1 MTDLKNMYQLVK
13 KMFPIHRSITG
24 DGNRETLKYI
34 KKIIPIKIK
43 EVPTGTKAF
52 DWKIPLEWKIT
63 KAYIKDSKG
72 NTIIDIKNNNLHI
85 LSYSRPFKGKI
96 KFKELNKHLYYLKDF
111 PNWIPYRTSYYKD
124 TWGFCLTYNQ
134 YKNLNRNETY
144 DVCVDANLFKGSL
157 TYGELIIKGKSK
169 KELLFSTYICHPS
182 MCNDNLSG
190 PVVATYLAKYILK
203 NMNNFYTY
211 RFVFIPESI
220 GSIAYLK
227 KNLKQMKKNTI
238 GGYVLVC
245 LGDAGDF
252 TYLQTR
258 KEKQIT
264 DKVSIFALKETK
276 VNYKLRKFHTCGSD
290 ERQYN
295 FPGVDLN
302 IGSLMRT
309 KYFEYD
315 EYHTSADNLKFI
327 SQNNLEKSYKMYLN
341 CINIF
346 ENNHKYY
353 NKTLCEPRLGI
364 HGMWNQIGASKSKED
379 INMIFRKILYYCD
392 GKNDIIDICKIL
404 DKPFEKINNAIK
416 LMLKKKIILKNLKII
431 SKGTQ

>member
-190 PVVATYLAKYILK
+190 PVVATYLAK
-203 NMNNFYTY
+203 
-211 RFVFIPESI
+211 
-220 GSIAYLK
+220 
-227 KNLKQMKKNTI
+227 
-238 GGYVLVC
+238 
-245 LGDAGDF
+245 
-252 TYLQTR
+252 
-258 KEKQIT
+258 
-264 DKVSIFALKETK
+264 
-276 VNYKLRKFHTCGSD
+276 
-290 ERQYN
+290 
-295 FPGVDLN
+295 
-302 IGSLMRT
+302 
-309 KYFEYD
+309 
-315 EYHTSADNLKFI
+315 
-327 SQNNLEKSYKMYLN
+327 
-341 CINIF
+341 
-346 ENNHKYY
+346 
-353 NKTLCEPRLGI
+353 
-364 HGMWNQIGASKSKED
+364 
-379 INMIFRKILYYCD
+379 
-392 GKNDIIDICKIL
+392 
-404 DKPFEKINNAIK
+404 
-416 LMLKKKIILKNLKII
+416 
-431 SKGTQ
+431 